1 MKPDLDIGLISLKQY
16 TIKSFLKSDNFM
28 EHKFSQF
35 VRRKI
40 INLKLKQ
47 ERKSHIII
55 SNDLPRIEMVFL
67 QQVHHLDHNTHSR
80 KDEQGTPQQ

>member
-55 SNDLPRIEMVFL
+55 SKDLPRIEMVFL
-67 QQVHHLDHNTHSR
+67 QQVHH
-80 KDEQGTPQQ
+80 